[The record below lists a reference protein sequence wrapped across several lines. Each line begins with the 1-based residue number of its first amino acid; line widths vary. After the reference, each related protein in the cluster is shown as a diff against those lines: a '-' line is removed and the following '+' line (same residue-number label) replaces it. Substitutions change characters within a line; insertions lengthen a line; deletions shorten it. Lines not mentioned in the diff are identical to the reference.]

1 MIGQTFSYI
10 RNKIFTELLKNEN
23 IIKALIVEKE
33 NFLDAPLNAE
43 QEQYIN
49 QPTSLIRKY
58 IYPYKKFFDTVTE
71 KKTII
76 STELKNFR
84 KQGKNYRSGRLTFYI
99 LVPVDFEKTTHG
111 VRYDYIADEM
121 EAIFEKTTIGEFS
134 FEDRGDIDVGD
145 RYIGH
150 YITFTITEFHIV

>member
-10 RNKIFTELLKNEN
+10 RNKIFTELLKNKN

-33 NFLDAPLNAE
+33 NFLDATLSVE
-43 QEQYIN
+43 QEEYIN

-58 IYPYKKFFDTVTE
+58 IYPYKKFFDTITE

-76 STELKNFR
+76 TTELKGFR
-84 KQGKNYRSGRLTFYI
+84 KQGKNYRNGHLTFYI

-121 EAIFEKTTIGEFS
+121 ETIFEKTTIGEFN
-134 FEDRGDIDVGD
+134 FEDRGDIEVGD

-150 YITFTITEFHIV
+150 YITFKITEFHIV